1 MDEIRAKKYAQ
12 WILANK
18 EKKGTPEFE
27 TVAKAYKIARGFAE
41 SPVIANEEK
50 TEKKPEEEPSLIS
63 QTLGLP
69 KEILK
74 GFVRGITVDPASGL
88 ASLAY
93 SGARATDPAMARFE
107 ETGVGK
113 ALAGAQEYLAPSD
126 TGIITQLGAGIG
138 SAASFIPGGLLKGG
152 LKLATLAGQAAGIG
166 SEEARQRAEQATL
179 EGKPVTAGE
188 QFTAQTLAVP
198 VGLSELVPIQRVVR
212 PLKAVLSKVKASDI
226 EKYAPDFISTTK
238 RVLATSGEEAAQ
250 EYISNI
256 SQDLIQK
263 GVYDPN
269 LEIGKSALSDAGMGA
284 TVGGILQT
292 GVEALTR
299 GKTKEI
305 YRGLKKKEED
315 KKLAEF
321 AEKKRKEQ
329 EEKDAQTIERLGVK
343 KGVLA
348 LPAPPKQIEEDEKEI
363 DNEINPIGFI
373 SRNEFSEDIAK
384 QIDDQRKADGKTKLN
399 KFSIEDLADANV
411 PQQNIDSILAA
422 KTGYTSDTKITAQD
436 VLNIAAERNIDTQ
449 TDGFSDFLSRTTGTN
464 SLENMTQPQLYATF
478 KSLSNLEKTEFPR
491 FLPSGTNAKR
501 FTEDQY
507 NKSLEGIKKFF
518 PNTGRLG
525 RKSVIQEIK
534 EFSGLENDRDAESL
548 LNTAIKN
555 GEFSLVRNPI
565 YHVADES
572 GNIRRS
578 YKTRESASRAALKE
592 NLSVIYGSS
601 VDVAIPYSISDLDE
615 VSAGLGAL
623 KLLKE
628 DIGLDIREGKFQTG
642 TTPSAFAI
650 TTEDGKRVGLPH
662 SNIESAKKALDTIFN
677 FRKKEAENLNAQA
690 EQRVKRIEANNNSLL
705 KMQAIGNVSEVDL
718 NKASANITAKNKK
731 LEQEA
736 NSLRKQAEDY
746 SKPLV
751 VSPKGEKPV
760 TKKGF
765 TFFENDVPVATFG
778 SIEQAEKS
786 LLARRTDEELASIIK
801 KAERKGGVGA
811 KRIISSAQQEMAYR
825 SGKFPVG
832 LPLKYRGI
840 KKNAEAR
847 LEEAGIFTP
856 ELRAK
861 AEELS
866 KKLRPILDKL
876 GLKDLRLNI
885 GTIIRTAEGG
895 EANGAYTR
903 KLIEISLRSED
914 PIKTLRHE
922 AIHALKELGAFTE
935 SQWRVLENKAKSE
948 WIQKYNIAERYK
960 GLTTEEQI
968 EEAIADA
975 FSDFST
981 RPPVGMIGAIVNKI
995 KKFFE
1000 AFRNS
1005 MNDLGFQTYEDVF
1018 SATEEGGLTPVSL
1031 KEKAGETLIPIKKYQ
1046 LKHTEDKEIFPYAT
1060 AAKLISD
1067 AAKKDKQKIKIERLA
1082 DFFDDYHKKIHG
1094 GRKLNQYDD
1103 EDFSLAAKE
1112 AAKEIE
1118 FQLQQAQ
1125 SGMGWYDE
1133 DIKKT
1138 FLTLSEIDL
1147 FKDFADDENKRVLW
1161 SAIAAAN
1168 SNGLLVSQNAAA
1180 TSAVMK
1186 KYFETGE
1193 IETTPPEKDTI
1204 FAGLKGVG
1212 WGARQKTVAQSL
1224 KIIKYLLE
1232 RLGEDG
1238 FSDWWLSNHT
1248 MKEMLDIRKA
1258 VGLSG
1263 APAGMRGGLDSLHLG
1278 AKIIGDKIGPFSLNI
1293 NGFDGVTK
1301 DVWFTRFYNRHFG
1314 SMRGG
1319 KDNKVLNAP
1328 RNTKERDRMELFAK
1342 EIKNNLPDSNLSLRD
1357 IQAILWFF
1365 EQNLYTSLGVKSI
1378 PGSFSKGAQ
1387 NVVNQIRAGVFGSD
1401 ASKAPFKQGVQEEKS
1416 LRNFRIVSE
1425 RQRQL
1430 RAERRNFLGRPV
1442 SGEADPRYLDKKP
1455 KTYEGRIV
1463 EDDGGV
1469 RLLSFV
1475 PNKEIERRF
1484 NAAGLNVP
1492 EVKQI
1497 SSTKE
1502 NAEKYHQDM
1511 VDAMSKN
1518 EYGAQVEIKKP
1529 EDLQKYRMF
1538 RTANGSGFAIK
1549 DDGDIVAV
1557 FASPTELKNSSYAM
1571 LQAAIQAGGL
1581 KLDAFNTFLPEIYQA
1596 VGFKPESRM
1605 SWNEDYIPP
1614 AWDKKTFKKWQD
1626 GEPDVVYFAYTPNYF
1641 EKGVERAKLVE
1652 DPDEAARI
1660 QDAAAKR
1667 YKEHPDKIKYSLKQ
1681 IEVDGVSRP
1690 TTNSEGRPIANTEES
1705 LINFWRWFGDSKAVD
1720 EQGRPKVYY
1729 HGTSKDVDFSNF
1741 KIGQRGA
1748 WFSEDPK
1755 VASSYASENDSRKL
1769 VFDFEKR
1776 KYVEKNT
1783 ADRVIPAYLKIENPM
1798 RLSEADRQKLIKSE
1812 SYAKAQRDV
1821 YMLRGNA
1828 DGHIEGSVAVV
1839 FSPTQIKSAT
1849 GNTGAFSA
1857 KNKNIKYS
1865 IKDRIPTDINNDI
1878 ERTTS
1883 TRQEEGYQEKIAEA
1897 ISPVGFTKFR
1907 QAFLNRYESIERLAK
1922 RVAARFGDRELL
1934 ADQSAIAAALISDR
1948 AAGVAAS
1955 AYINGVPVYRN
1966 GAFAVS
1972 DYNGSVKGLITIL
1985 EPLAKYG
1992 DPFVYQAFQYYAGA
2006 KRAKRLRAEGREK
2019 LFEENSVQNAEV
2031 LGKEFPEFE
2040 QVLQELQKFNNGLV
2054 QFMKNTGVI
2063 SDKDADIWTE
2073 NWDYIPFYRQMDGEK
2088 TLGPKI
2094 FQSITG
2100 VEKPKK
2106 LKGGEGKLDDFL
2118 ETVIRNTRA
2127 AIESGMK
2134 NVAAQRVVRDIV
2146 RMDEGE
2152 LVSHNHPM
2160 EPDIVA
2166 VKENGVTKKY
2176 RVNDPLLVESL
2187 KSLNMAELPFLSV
2200 LAKPAEWLRNLVT
2213 KDPGFMLVNLM
2224 RDSLQAYIAS
2234 GTDMKPMIDTF
2245 KQYVNALANSSPE
2258 VRALKESGMFTGY
2271 EFSGDIKASAK
2282 AVAKE
2287 LRKKTGTRTL
2297 AEKAALPI
2305 SSVWEM
2311 LDKGSNASD
2320 IATRAEIYKRTMEET
2335 GNEAEALYRSLEVMN
2350 FGRKGNSAVI
2360 RIVTALIPFLN
2371 ARIQGLDVLY
2381 RAGFGKGA
2389 IANRQKQQKS
2399 FAIRAATMF
2408 ALSTMYWF
2416 AASDDEE
2423 YKNAE
2428 QETRDNNWIV
2438 NGIKIPI
2445 PFELGVLFKVFPERL
2460 AAYYF
2465 GDDTAEDLKKSIYR
2479 NITSTLAI
2487 NPVPQAVLPLYE
2499 NKANYSFFTGE
2510 PIVGMGQEGLAEK
2523 YQSRQS
2529 TSRLAKEL
2537 GDKFDY
2543 SPLKI
2548 DNLIRGYTG
2557 TLGTYAVM
2565 AIDAIM
2571 SGEGEPTKATLK
2583 FEQMPVFKRFIASK
2597 DASGTV
2603 SSYYDLKAEVD
2614 RAVRTM
2620 NYLERTGNYEDL
2632 KDYLTGPNAK
2642 LIAIRPYINE
2652 LNKNM
2657 TELREMKNM
2666 VYLSKMSS
2674 DRKRDVLSSI
2684 TKAENKLTSRI
2695 QYIKKFIYK

>member
-1 MDEIRAKKYAQ
+1 V
-12 WILANK
+12 
-18 EKKGTPEFE
+18 F
-27 TVAKAYKIARGFAE
+27 
-41 SPVIANEEK
+41 
-50 TEKKPEEEPSLIS
+50 
-63 QTLGLP
+63 
-69 KEILK
+69 
-74 GFVRGITVDPASGL
+74 
-88 ASLAY
+88 
-93 SGARATDPAMARFE
+93 
-107 ETGVGK
+107 
-113 ALAGAQEYLAPSD
+113 
-126 TGIITQLGAGIG
+126 
-138 SAASFIPGGLLKGG
+138 
-152 LKLATLAGQAAGIG
+152 
-166 SEEARQRAEQATL
+166 
-179 EGKPVTAGE
+179 
-188 QFTAQTLAVP
+188 
-198 VGLSELVPIQRVVR
+198 
-212 PLKAVLSKVKASDI
+212 
-226 EKYAPDFISTTK
+226 PD
-238 RVLATSGEEAAQ
+238 
-250 EYISNI
+250 
-256 SQDLIQK
+256 
-263 GVYDPN
+263 
-269 LEIGKSALSDAGMGA
+269 
-284 TVGGILQT
+284 
-292 GVEALTR
+292 
-299 GKTKEI
+299 
-305 YRGLKKKEED
+305 
-315 KKLAEF
+315 
-321 AEKKRKEQ
+321 
-329 EEKDAQTIERLGVK
+329 
-343 KGVLA
+343 
-348 LPAPPKQIEEDEKEI
+348 
-363 DNEINPIGFI
+363 
-373 SRNEFSEDIAK
+373 
-384 QIDDQRKADGKTKLN
+384 
-399 KFSIEDLADANV
+399 
-411 PQQNIDSILAA
+411 
-422 KTGYTSDTKITAQD
+422 
-436 VLNIAAERNIDTQ
+436 
-449 TDGFSDFLSRTTGTN
+449 
-464 SLENMTQPQLYATF
+464 
-478 KSLSNLEKTEFPR
+478 
-491 FLPSGTNAKR
+491 
-501 FTEDQY
+501 
-507 NKSLEGIKKFF
+507 
-518 PNTGRLG
+518 TGRLG

-534 EFSGLENDRDAESL
+534 DFSGLENDRDAESL

-565 YHVADES
+565 YHVADEN
-572 GNIRRS
+572 GTIRRS

-592 NLSVIYGSS
+592 NLSVIDGSS
-601 VDVAIPYSISDLDE
+601 VDVVRPDSISDLDE
-615 VSAGLGAL
+615 VSAGLGLL

-642 TTPSAFAI
+642 TTPSAFEI

-662 SNIESAKKALDTIFN
+662 SNIESAEKALDTIFD
-677 FRKKEAENLNAQA
+677 FRKKEAEELEAQA
-690 EQRVKRIEANNNSLL
+690 EQRVKRIEANKNSLL
-705 KMQAIGNVSEVDL
+705 KMQATGNVSEVDL
-718 NKASANITAKNKK
+718 NKASANIAAKNKK

-736 NSLRKQAEDY
+736 NSLRKKAEDY

-765 TFFENDVPVATFG
+765 TFFENDAPVATFD

-786 LLARRTDEELASIIK
+786 LLARRTDEELASIIE
-801 KAERKGGVGA
+801 KAERKGGAVA
-811 KRIISSAQQEMAYR
+811 KRIINSAQQEMAAR
-825 SGKFPVG
+825 SGTTSTGQPVPTG
-832 LPLKYRGI
+832 LRVKYKGI

-847 LEEAGIFTP
+847 LEEAGVFTP

-885 GTIIRTAEGG
+885 ETIIRTAEGE

-914 PIKTLRHE
+914 PIRTLRHE
-922 AIHALKELGAFTE
+922 SIHALKELGAFTE

-948 WIQKYNIAERYK
+948 WIKKYNIAERYK

-1018 SATEEGGLTPVSL
+1018 SATEEGRLSIPAETSLRTETRADTVKYQKLPSGEKLTENPDSWKATPEDIEKSEKYFSENGLMPYTSEGQIEIPL
-1031 KEKAGETLIPIKKYQ
+1031 KFDGKKYSIKAPYSEEKITKEAKSVKKSGEPRKSKI
-1046 LKHTEDKEIFPYAT
+1046 LKNDPITGLPLNVNGTVTLYYPTTNELARELVKTRVLKGASPTANKIFLTNESSAQVVQNKIGMIDQPVGGANVLIQIDPSMINLLEEYEDGR
-1060 AAKLISD
+1060 
-1067 AAKKDKQKIKIERLA
+1067 KDFYIQIAEGKAFENKIKQIK
-1082 DFFDDYHKKIHG
+1082 FFTINKS
-1094 GRKLNQYDD
+1094 RKEGLHPDR
-1103 EDFSLAAKE
+1103 
-1112 AAKEIE
+1112 
-1118 FQLQQAQ
+1118 
-1125 SGMGWYDE
+1125 
-1133 DIKKT
+1133 
-1138 FLTLSEIDL
+1138 TLSEITKKVNDAALAWKNASPDERARMERESKDILRSEHNVQRL
-1147 FKDFADDENKRVLW
+1147 FGSNSKLEKTNIGDHGLTYKGKKVISTGLGLSSAQKINNTQKATTCPM
-1161 SAIAAAN
+1161 SAICENLCLGETSGGNLLYGGEKNWRSGPRLSQYLKTEALVVNPEAFAIAMIKQITSFRNAAKRIGYHPAIRLN
-1168 SNGLLVSQNAAA
+1168 VTSDFNPKTFETIINMFPDVTFYDYTKLGTKPIAPNHHLTYSSTGASQVVDGEVIYNQFSNWNELVDRALSNGRNVAMAFTSRSEMPKFILDEKTGKQFEVWNGDEYDARFLDPVRKDGIGLIVGLTNKDNTTSPENAA
-1180 TSAVMK
+1180 K
-1186 KYFETGE
+1186 K
-1193 IETTPPEKDTI
+1193 
-1204 FAGLKGVG
+1204 
-1212 WGARQKTVAQSL
+1212 
-1224 KIIKYLLE
+1224 
-1232 RLGEDG
+1232 
-1238 FSDWWLSNHT
+1238 H
-1248 MKEMLDIRKA
+1248 
-1258 VGLSG
+1258 
-1263 APAGMRGGLDSLHLG
+1263 
-1278 AKIIGDKIGPFSLNI
+1278 
-1293 NGFDGVTK
+1293 NGFFLD
-1301 DVWFTRFYNRHFG
+1301 YN
-1314 SMRGG
+1314 
-1319 KDNKVLNAP
+1319 
-1328 RNTKERDRMELFAK
+1328 KERDGDTLV
-1342 EIKNNLPDSNLSLRD
+1342 IRD
-1357 IQAILWFF
+1357 Q
-1365 EQNLYTSLGVKSI
+1365 
-1378 PGSFSKGAQ
+1378 
-1387 NVVNQIRAGVFGSD
+1387 
-1401 ASKAPFKQGVQEEKS
+1401 
-1416 LRNFRIVSE
+1416 
-1425 RQRQL
+1425 
-1430 RAERRNFLGRPV
+1430 
-1442 SGEADPRYLDKKP
+1442 DKLK
-1455 KTYEGRIV
+1455 K
-1463 EDDGGV
+1463 
-1469 RLLSFV
+1469 SFV
-1475 PNKEIERRF
+1475 PAE
-1484 NAAGLNVP
+1484 AG
-1492 EVKQI
+1492 K
-1497 SSTKE
+1497 
-1502 NAEKYHQDM
+1502 
-1511 VDAMSKN
+1511 
-1518 EYGAQVEIKKP
+1518 
-1529 EDLQKYRMF
+1529 
-1538 RTANGSGFAIK
+1538 
-1549 DDGDIVAV
+1549 
-1557 FASPTELKNSSYAM
+1557 
-1571 LQAAIQAGGL
+1571 
-1581 KLDAFNTFLPEIYQA
+1581 
-1596 VGFKPESRM
+1596 
-1605 SWNEDYIPP
+1605 
-1614 AWDKKTFKKWQD
+1614 
-1626 GEPDVVYFAYTPNYF
+1626 
-1641 EKGVERAKLVE
+1641 
-1652 DPDEAARI
+1652 
-1660 QDAAAKR
+1660 
-1667 YKEHPDKIKYSLKQ
+1667 KYSLKQ
-1681 IEVDGVSRP
+1681 VEVDGVSRP

-2399 FAIRAATMF
+2399 FAIRAATML